1 MRPTMIVVAGPPGSG
16 KSSIFPVS
24 KFGTPYLNADDRA
37 AELNGGS
44 YLAIPKHIRQIVN
57 QEFESFLE
65 RVKVR
70 EMPADT
76 PPRREPSVELIG
88 KPDKSFACDCGNGLS
103 LDLRQFAVRRFAD
116 VATGKRQRRNTVS
129 DK

>member
-1 MRPTMIVVAGPPGSG
+1 MLPTIIVVAGPPGSG

-57 QEFESFLE
+57 QEFESF
-65 RVKVR
+65 
-70 EMPADT
+70 
-76 PPRREPSVELIG
+76 
-88 KPDKSFACDCGNGLS
+88 
-103 LDLRQFAVRRFAD
+103 
-116 VATGKRQRRNTVS
+116 VS
-129 DK
+129 DCIDKGERYLFTASLLVFRCGRWRIGEAKQPLSMPV